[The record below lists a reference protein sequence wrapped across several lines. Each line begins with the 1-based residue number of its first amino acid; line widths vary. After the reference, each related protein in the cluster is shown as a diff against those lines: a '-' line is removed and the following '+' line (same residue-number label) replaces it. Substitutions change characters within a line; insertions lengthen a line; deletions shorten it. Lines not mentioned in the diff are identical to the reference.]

1 MIGQDRLVVRN
12 DTSPSPGRGGYDEG
26 YAQCDRFWGVEPGSL
41 VRRWLPENP
50 LEGRRI
56 LDVGCGDGK
65 NALWLAARGA
75 DVIGLDVSRLAVGRA
90 TEQDGAGRVS
100 WLVADAGALPF
111 TRAPHFDVIV
121 VYGLLHCLAN
131 EGAVHAVIDALQ
143 SLTKPGGLHL
153 TVAFNERDQDLDR
166 AHPGFRPTLLE
177 HDEYLRAY
185 ASWQVLEATDTLLHE
200 SHPHN
205 GVAHH
210 HSMTRIVARRP
221 S

>member
-1 MIGQDRLVVRN
+1 MLRD
-12 DTSPSPGRGGYDEG
+12 DTSPRPGRGGYDEG

-41 VRRWLPENP
+41 VRRWLSEER
-50 LEGRRI
+50 LQGQRV

-65 NALWLAARGA
+65 NALWLAARDA
-75 DVIGLDVSRLAVGRA
+75 HVVALDVSPLAIGRA
-90 TEQDGAGRVS
+90 RKQDAAERVS

-111 TRAPHFDVIV
+111 TRSARFDVII

-131 EGAVHAVIDALQ
+131 EEAVHAVIDALQ
-143 SLTKPGGLHL
+143 TLTKPGGLHL
-153 TVAFNERDQDLDR
+153 TVAFNARDQDLDR

-177 HDEYLRAY
+177 HHGYLRAY
-185 ASWQVLEATDTLLHE
+185 GSWQVLEATDTLLHE

-205 GVAHH
+205 GVPHH